1 MWWRFKF
8 PVGRFC
14 FACLLC
20 YFSALAR
27 LMVIVTVDIGGC
39 VKPTDSSL
47 IGLYGMSYQY
57 CARRSHSSSDT
68 LSSRSALFQ

>member
-1 MWWRFKF
+1 MWRRFKF

-39 VKPTDSSL
+39 VKPTDSPL
-47 IGLYGMSYQY
+47 IGLYGMASQY
-57 CARRSHSSSDT
+57 FLRRSHSSSDT
-68 LSSRSALFQ
+68 SSSRSVLFQ